1 MMMVMVMVMV
11 MVMMMVMMMMMM
23 MMMVISH
30 LVHMS
35 RDGTRRWKR
44 AAGNRGARSR
54 DAVGVI
60 RRQEPF
66 KTTSFIASSFTNDS

>member
-1 MMMVMVMVMV
+1 MMMVMVMM
-11 MVMMMVMMMMMM
+11 MMMMMMVMMVM

-66 KTTSFIASSFTNDS
+66 KTTSFIASSSTNDS

>member
-1 MMMVMVMVMV
+1 MMMVMVMV